1 MPEETD
7 QDEQEHEQGEATS
20 HDPALI
26 VRVDDA
32 DAHINL
38 ISLVRLLASCVDS
51 ADSDLPASRS

>member
-7 QDEQEHEQGEATS
+7 QDEQENEQGGDSS

-38 ISLVRLLASCVDS
+38 VSLVRLS
-51 ADSDLPASRS
+51 AGWFSTLIVIPTCF

>member
-1 MPEETD
+1 MPDETD
-7 QDEQEHEQGEATS
+7 QDEQENEQGGDTS

-38 ISLVRLLASCVDS
+38 VSLVRLLAWWFSTLVVIPACV
-51 ADSDLPASRS
+51 